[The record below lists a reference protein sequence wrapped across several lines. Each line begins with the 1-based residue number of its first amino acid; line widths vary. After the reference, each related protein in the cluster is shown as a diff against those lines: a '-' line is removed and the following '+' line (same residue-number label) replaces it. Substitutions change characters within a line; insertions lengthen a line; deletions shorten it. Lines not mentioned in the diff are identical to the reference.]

1 MCRVAAF
8 TSWIPTVADVALAR
22 DAALDG
28 MNRRG
33 LAWDASLERLLALGF
48 TLPCLVVVAVA
59 VAIPCGWLFYLSVF
73 GADGSPSFENYQR
86 IIDGAS
92 YVRIFLTTFQVS
104 LLTVLACV
112 LIGVPFAAFVSSIE
126 QRRAVWFVAA
136 ILLPFWTSLL
146 VRAYAWL
153 VLLQRGGIVNS
164 TLLSLG
170 IIDEPLSLAFN
181 HFATILGMTHIMLP
195 IFILPVL
202 GAMRAIDRNLIRAS
216 ASLGASRSLTFR
228 TVFLPLAAPGIA
240 AGAILVFVMSLG
252 FYVTPAILGGGNV
265 TVISMRIARS
275 LSNFSNWGAASALG
289 VLMLFFT
296 GAIFALGYA
305 LQRFIARKVG

>member
-1 MCRVAAF
+1 M
-8 TSWIPTVADVALAR
+8 ADVALGR
-22 DAALDG
+22 VGPHDG
-28 MNRRG
+28 MNRAG
-33 LAWDASLERLLALGF
+33 LAWDASVERLVSLGF
-48 TLPCLVVVAVA
+48 TLPCLLVVAVA
-59 VAIPCGWLFYLSVF
+59 VAIPCGWLFYLSIF
-73 GADGSPSFENYQR
+73 GADGSLSFENYQR
-86 IIDGAS
+86 IMDGAS
-92 YVRIFLTTFQVS
+92 YARIFMTTFQVS

-112 LIGVPFAAFVSSIE
+112 IIGVPFASFINGLD
-126 QRRAVWFVAA
+126 QRRAVWFLAA

-164 TLLSLG
+164 TLISLG
-170 IIDEPLSLAFN
+170 IIDQPLPLAFN

-195 IFILPVL
+195 IFLLPVL
-202 GAMRAIDRNLIRAS
+202 GAMGGIDRNLIRAS
-216 ASLGASRSLTFR
+216 ASLGASRGFTFR

-289 VLMLFFT
+289 VLMLVFT
-296 GAIFALGYA
+296 TAIFILGYA
-305 LQRFIARKVG
+305 LQRFIARKAA

>member
-1 MCRVAAF
+1 MLAVAE
-8 TSWIPTVADVALAR
+8 VALGR
-22 DAALDG
+22 DGLERDG
-28 MNRRG
+28 INRRG
-33 LAWDASLERLLALGF
+33 LAWDAVFERMVALGF
-48 TLPCLVVVAVA
+48 TLPCLLVVAVA
-59 VAIPCGWLFYLSVF
+59 VAIPCGWLFYLSMF
-73 GADGSPSFENYQR
+73 GADGGLSFENYQR

-92 YVRIFLTTFQVS
+92 YSRIFMTTFQVS

-112 LIGVPFAAFVSSIE
+112 IIGVPFATFISSLD
-126 QRRAVWFVAA
+126 QRQAVYFVAA

-146 VRAYAWL
+146 VRAYSWL

-170 IIDEPLSLAFN
+170 VIDEPLPLAFN

-195 IFILPVL
+195 IFLLPVL
-202 GAMRAIDRNLIRAS
+202 GAMRGIDRSLIRAS
-216 ASLGASRSLTFR
+216 ASLGASRGFTFR
-228 TVFLPLAAPGIA
+228 SVFLPLAAPGIA

-289 VLMLFFT
+289 VLMLVFT
-296 GAIFALGYA
+296 GAVFALGYG
-305 LQRFIARKVG
+305 LQRAIARRAR

>member
-1 MCRVAAF
+1 M
-8 TSWIPTVADVALAR
+8 ADMALAGNVR
-22 DAALDG
+22 LEG
-28 MNRRG
+28 LNRRG
-33 LAWDASLERLLALGF
+33 LARDATYERLLALGF
-48 TLPCLVVVAVA
+48 TLPCLLVVAIA
-59 VAIPCGWLFYLSVF
+59 VAIPCGWLFYLSIF
-73 GADGSPSFENYQR
+73 GADGSLSFENYQR

-92 YVRIFLTTFQVS
+92 YARIFMTTFQVS

-112 LIGVPFAAFVSSIE
+112 VIGVPFAAFISGLE
-126 QRRAVWFVAA
+126 QRKAVWFLAA

-146 VRAYAWL
+146 VRAYSWL

-164 TLLSLG
+164 TLMSLG
-170 IIDEPLSLAFN
+170 IIDEPLQLAFN

-202 GAMRAIDRNLIRAS
+202 GAMRAIDRNIIRAS
-216 ASLGASRSLTFR
+216 ASLGATRSFTFR
-228 TVFLPLAAPGIA
+228 TVFLPLASPGIA

-289 VLMLFFT
+289 VLMLVFT
-296 GAIFALGYA
+296 GTVFLLGYA
-305 LQRFIARKVG
+305 LQRFIARKAI